1 VAFGTLQILDTI
13 GSRRAAATDYLHQ
26 YDEAT
31 LYDQINAYLVSHNKL
46 ISDMMAD
53 LVTPIGDTRFITW
66 GNVDAV
72 DMIDADEF
80 SRPDVQKSQ
89 ESPTG
94 LGIPLYGKQIA
105 WGVTRL
111 FMQNRTVGDLDQL
124 LTNITDADKR
134 DLLKTIRRT
143 LFNPTNNTS
152 YVDRRFDKASFSTTF
167 PIRAFLNADSATIP
181 RSPYGASFDS
191 STHTHFLGTSSFA
204 NTDLDAGINTVNEH
218 YLTGVP
224 RIYIS
229 KSVETTVRGF
239 TGFYP
244 YYDARLRVGDNTTAA
259 LNQNLD
265 MTNTED
271 RAIGVYGPAE
281 VFVKYWVPSGY
292 VFFYNASAPK
302 PLGMRTRDAM
312 QGNLHV
318 AADLEI
324 YPLRAQFMEREYGL
338 AVIERTN
345 GACLL
350 TSNATY
356 SAPSEWSL

>member
-1 VAFGTLQILDTI
+1 VAFGTLQVLDTI
-13 GSRRAAATDYLHQ
+13 GSRRAAASDYLNL

-31 LYDQINAYLVSHNKL
+31 LYDQIQAYLDAHNRL
-46 ISDMMAD
+46 MMDMMGD
-53 LVTPIGDTRFITW
+53 LVVSIGNQRFMTW
-66 GNVDAV
+66 GNVDTV

-105 WGVTRL
+105 WQVTNL
-111 FMQNRTVGDLDQL
+111 FMMNRTVGDLDQL
-124 LTNITDADKR
+124 ITNITDADKR

-152 YVDRRFDKASFSTTF
+152 YIDRRVDKASFSTTF
-167 PIRAFLNADSATIP
+167 PLRAFLNADSASIP
-181 RSPYGASFDS
+181 KSPYGANFDGS
-191 STHTHFLGTSSFA
+191 SHTHFLGTSSFA
-204 NTDLDAGINTVNEH
+204 NTDLDAGLDTVQEH
-218 YLTGVP
+218 YLEGMQ

-229 KSVETTVRGF
+229 KSIETTVRGF

-244 YYDARLRVGDNTTAA
+244 YYDARLRVGVDTTAA
-259 LNQNLD
+259 LSQNLD
-265 MTNTED
+265 TTNTED
-271 RAIGVYGPAE
+271 RAIGIYKNAE

-292 VFFYNASAPK
+292 AFFYNLNAPK
-302 PLGMRTRDAM
+302 PLGMRTRSAM
-312 QGNLHV
+312 QGNLRI

-338 AVIERTN
+338 AVIERAN
-345 GACLL
+345 GACLD
-350 TSNATY
+350 TAHSSYNAP
-356 SAPSEWSL
+356 ADWSL

>member
-1 VAFGTLQILDTI
+1 MAFGTLQILDTI
-13 GSRRAAATDYLHQ
+13 GSRRAAATDYLHL

-31 LYDQINAYLVSHNKL
+31 LYDQINAYLVAHNKL
-46 ISDMMAD
+46 MSDMMAD
-53 LVTPIGDTRFITW
+53 LVTPVGDQRFITW
-66 GNVDAV
+66 GNVDTV

-111 FMQNRTVGDLDQL
+111 FMMNKTVGDLDQL

-152 YVDRRFDKASFSTTF
+152 YVDRRFDKAQFSTSF
-167 PIRAFLNADSATIP
+167 PLRAFYNADSAFIP
-181 RSPYGASFDS
+181 KSPYGASFDG
-191 STHTHFLGTSSFA
+191 STHTHFLGTSAFA
-204 NTDLDAGINTVNEH
+204 NTDLDAGLDTVREH
-218 YLTGVP
+218 YLMGTA
-224 RIYIS
+224 RMYIS
-229 KSVETTVRGF
+229 KSLETTVRGF

-244 YYDARLRVGDNTTAA
+244 YYDARLRVGMDTTAA
-259 LNQNLD
+259 LSQNLD
-265 MTNTED
+265 MSNTED
-271 RAIGVYGPAE
+271 RAIGIYKDAE
-281 VFVKYWVPSGY
+281 VFVKYWMPSGY
-292 VFFYNASAPK
+292 VFFFNTSAPK
-302 PLGMRTRDAM
+302 PLGMRTRDAV

-318 AADLEI
+318 AADMEI

-338 AVIERTN
+338 AVIERAN
-345 GACLL
+345 GACLD
-350 TSNATY
+350 TAHSSYN
-356 SAPSEWSL
+356 APSEWSL